1 MSPLGKRQKRLVR
14 HPRTVLFFFGLLGTG
29 CLLLFIFGCFPSGS
43 QEEVKGNAGLTAS
56 QLHEAQSV
64 RDEILEQ
71 VRKKESLSAREISVL
86 QEELNNA
93 LSDGK
98 LHIQTATHVSSLT
111 ETVSEFLR
119 DEKGKGDDVLIWSG
133 YLGLLGESWGALLK
147 TPEGVEIVTFSE
159 SLTTKE
165 GESIS
170 EHQAIQN
177 SDLTFEERAALL
189 QSDWL

>member
-1 MSPLGKRQKRLVR
+1 MSGLLKRRKRLVR

-29 CLLLFIFGCFPSGS
+29 CLFLFIFGRFPSRS
-43 QEEVKGNAGLTAS
+43 QDDGKVNAAVLLS
-56 QLHEAQSV
+56 QMQEAQSA

-71 VRKKESLSAREISVL
+71 VRKKESLSSCEISVL

-98 LHIQTATHVSSLT
+98 LHIQTATHVSGLT

-119 DEKGKGDDVLIWSG
+119 DEKGNADDVLIWSG

-159 SLTTKE
+159 SSTTKE
-165 GESIS
+165 GASIS

>member
-1 MSPLGKRQKRLVR
+1 MC
-14 HPRTVLFFFGLLGTG
+14 HPRTVLFFFGLLGAG
-29 CLLLFIFGCFPSGS
+29 CLVLFIFGRFPSGS
-43 QEEVKGNAGLTAS
+43 QEEAKGNAGLTAA
-56 QLHEAQSV
+56 QFHEVQSV

-71 VRKKESLSAREISVL
+71 VRKKESLSAREVSVL

-98 LHIQTATHVSSLT
+98 LHIQTATHLSGLT

-119 DEKGKGDDVLIWSG
+119 CEKGKADDVLIWSG

-159 SLTTKE
+159 SSTTKE
-165 GESIS
+165 GASIS
-170 EHQAIQN
+170 EHQAAQN
-177 SDLTFEERAALL
+177 PELTFEERAALF
-189 QSDWL
+189 QGDWQ

>member
-1 MSPLGKRQKRLVR
+1 M
-14 HPRTVLFFFGLLGTG
+14 LL
-29 CLLLFIFGCFPSGS
+29 S
-43 QEEVKGNAGLTAS
+43 QM
-56 QLHEAQSV
+56 QEAQSA

-71 VRKKESLSAREISVL
+71 VRKKESLSSCEISVL

-98 LHIQTATHVSSLT
+98 LHIQTATHVSGLT

-119 DEKGKGDDVLIWSG
+119 DEKGNADDVLIWSG

-159 SLTTKE
+159 SSTTKE
-165 GESIS
+165 GASIS